1 MGAAP
6 SPDQHDPRLCM
17 CRAGTALPTARLHG
31 TSLPA
36 WPEPQ
41 QGSPASL
48 SGPARA
54 APCQDLSSSPASP
67 PGWKGDDSL
76 ARACPPPG
84 RQRRALVPCRDVSG
98 PGGCPH
104 PSPGT
109 VGWRQRG
116 HHRQR
121 AIPNPPAAQC
131 KDQRDG
137 FRREPAPSP
146 SSAVPGPNP
155 AWCQLPGLEPRPPSL
170 RGTPRGILGAW
181 YQEAAPAGG
190 GPEVGTAP
198 FPHVDQA
205 PLRHGAAR
213 LQHQLLGPED
223 PRLALGGM
231 ERFTAQP
238 GRVGQLDGLGG
249 LPAAAVRTHPEI
261 GVGGRGLHLRDVSI
275 WRAQRG
281 WGGSQGALAQGLD
294 APVGAGWENQLRC
307 QGPMQGGVAPAPR
320 KGGKTSQKVFLWRLA
335 PPKYLRNAL
344 TCCPACVG
352 SCLQR
357 QRGGLL
363 VPLGTGMPFPVHGEG
378 TGSLS
383 GTARPWLTGC
393 LQGGWGRMG

>member
-1 MGAAP
+1 MLTDGIRGAMVVGRIWGSPCP
-6 SPDQHDPRLCM
+6 SSFWTWNNTAQVSPGTPMLVPWVQHPPQTNTTPGSAC
-17 CRAGTALPTARLHG
+17 AGLALPCQRPVSTARPSRRGRSRSRAHQRVCRGQHGQPHVRTSRLHLLCLLDG
-31 TSLPA
+31 KETTV
-36 WPEPQ
+36 PQ
-41 QGSPASL
+41 
-48 SGPARA
+48 GPV
-54 APCQDLSSSPASP
+54 P
-67 PGWKGDDSL
+67 PS
-76 ARACPPPG
+76 

-109 VGWRQRG
+109 VGWRRRG

-131 KDQRDG
+131 NDQRDG

-155 AWCQLPGLEPRPPSL
+155 ARCQLPGLEPRPPSL

-205 PLRHGAAR
+205 PLGHGAAR

-261 GVGGRGLHLRDVSI
+261 CVGVRGLRLRDVSI

-281 WGGSQGALAQGLD
+281 WGGH
-294 APVGAGWENQLRC
+294 
-307 QGPMQGGVAPAPR
+307 
-320 KGGKTSQKVFLWRLA
+320 KVPWH
-335 PPKYLRNAL
+335 
-344 TCCPACVG
+344 
-352 SCLQR
+352 
-357 QRGGLL
+357 RG
-363 VPLGTGMPFPVHGEG
+363 
-378 TGSLS
+378 
-383 GTARPWLTGC
+383 
-393 LQGGWGRMG
+393 